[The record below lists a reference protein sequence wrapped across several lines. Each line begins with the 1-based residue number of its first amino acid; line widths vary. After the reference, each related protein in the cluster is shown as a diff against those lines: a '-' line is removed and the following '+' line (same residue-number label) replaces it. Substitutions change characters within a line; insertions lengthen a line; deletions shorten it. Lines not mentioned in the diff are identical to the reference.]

1 MIRFGVRMNIS
12 RLEAN
17 AAPLSLNV
25 LMKIPWVEEPAALLL
40 LRVLRTFRKSNPL
53 RGFSPSM
60 F

>member
-1 MIRFGVRMNIS
+1 MNIS